1 MPVLSPAAVFAATLN
16 VTVPVPDPLAAP
28 VTVIQ
33 LTLLDAVHAHP
44 PVVVT
49 VKEPGPP
56 ALAIHRLAGEAAYA
70 HAAAP
75 ACVTVKT

>member
-1 MPVLSPAAVFAATLN
+1 VPVLSPAAVFAATLN
-16 VTVPVPDPLAAP
+16 VTVPVPDPLAP

-33 LTLLDAVHAHP
+33 LTLLDAVQAHP
-44 PVVVT
+44 LVVVT
-49 VKEPGPP
+49 VKEPVPP
-56 ALAIHRLAGEAAYA
+56 ALAIHRLAGEIAYA